1 MGVRGTNVTETRT
14 VSVPRRQ
21 PLPRNL
27 VWGGTIVVLVLL
39 FALVGPIVAPYPYD
53 LIQVQHRFEAPS
65 FQFPFGTDEFGRDV
79 LSRTIYG
86 ARLSLFIGFG
96 ATAICLLT
104 GVPLG
109 LIAGYR
115 RGAVGETIMRS
126 MDVLMSFPPI
136 LLGLLILAVTSPSL
150 WKVMLAVGIVYIPPI
165 VRVTRS
171 VTLEI
176 AQEEFILAARARGER
191 PHYILLSEILPN
203 AWPPVIVEGSLR
215 VTFAILLGAA
225 LSFLGLGAQPPS
237 SDWGLMISEA
247 RPYVDQAPWIAL
259 APGLTLCVTVIG
271 INLLGDGLREMLD
284 PRMIKRAE

>member
-1 MGVRGTNVTETRT
+1 MGVRGTNVTEMRS

-27 VWGGTIVVLVLL
+27 VWGGTMVGLVLL
-39 FALVGPIVAPYPYD
+39 LALVGPIVAPYPYD

-115 RGAVGETIMRS
+115 RGGVGETIMRS

-191 PHYILLSEILPN
+191 SRYILLSEILPN

-247 RPYVDQAPWIAL
+247 RPRNDGRH
-259 APGLTLCVTVIG
+259 APGS
-271 INLLGDGLREMLD
+271 RR
-284 PRMIKRAE
+284 P

>member
-115 RGAVGETIMRS
+115 RGGVGETIMRS

-150 WKVMLAVGIVYIPPI
+150 WKVMVAVGIVYIPPI